1 LVILFMSPSLTTAFL
16 AQANREL
23 ATSLLYRALA
33 YWADY
38 RDYNGFKQLFETQAE
53 EEETHAK
60 NFYAYLT
67 ERDQPVAIGPIEAIA
82 PAYADLLSVS
92 KAVHAHERANTRA
105 IHALYELALSEKDYA
120 CQVFLQTYIAE
131 QVEEEAW
138 TDSLVERVSRSAC
151 AGALYNLDRH
161 IVKDL
166 FGDK

>member
-1 LVILFMSPSLTTAFL
+1 MSPTLATAFL
-16 AQANREL
+16 AQANREF

-38 RDYNGFKQLFETQAE
+38 RDYNGFKQLFTDQAE

-67 ERDQPVAIGPIEAIA
+67 ERDQTVAIGPFDAIA

-92 KAVHAHERANTRA
+92 KAVYAHERANTKS
-105 IHALYELALSEKDYA
+105 IHALYEMALTEKDFA
-120 CQVFLQTYIAE
+120 TQVFLQTYIAE

-138 TDSLVERVSRSAC
+138 TDSLVERVSRSSC

-166 FGDK
+166 FGEK

>member
-1 LVILFMSPSLTTAFL
+1 MSPAIAAAFL
-16 AQANREL
+16 QQANREL

-33 YWADY
+33 YWADL
-38 RDYNGFKQLFETQAE
+38 RDYNGFKELFSDQAE

-60 NFYAYLT
+60 SFYAHLT
-67 ERDQPVAIGPIEAIA
+67 DRDQPVVVGPFEAIA
-82 PAYADLLSVS
+82 PVYGDLLAVS

-105 IHALYELALSEKDYA
+105 IHALYDLAVSEKDYA
-120 CQVFLQTYIAE
+120 TQVFLQTYISE

-138 TDSLVERVSRSAC
+138 TDSLVERVSRSSC

-166 FGDK
+166 FGEK

>member
-1 LVILFMSPSLTTAFL
+1 MSPTLAAAFT

-23 ATSLLYRALA
+23 ATSLLYRSLA
-33 YWADY
+33 YWAEL
-38 RDYNGFKQLFETQAE
+38 RDYNGFTQLFSDQAE

-60 NFYAYLT
+60 QFFTYLT
-67 ERDQPVAIGPIEAIA
+67 DRDCAVSIGPFESLT
-82 PAYADLLSVS
+82 PAYTDLLAVS

-105 IHALYELALSEKDYA
+105 IHSLYELAIAEKDYA
-120 CQVFLQTYIAE
+120 CQVFLQTYITE

-166 FGDK
+166 FGEK